1 MVKMTSSSTSH
12 LSHTQKLEQ
21 SDMLPQGH
29 HHTPLKYVL
38 CPPPLGRT
46 SSQGR
51 PSLSFILT
59 SFTSSWR
66 SVRDWRKQSELV
78 WRRRI
83 FKEEEEGVWRMKVAL
98 ARRSALYL
106 LPLSNSTSR

>member
-1 MVKMTSSSTSH
+1 MFQVYILSIFSNIFALWMVVRMTCSSTSH

-38 CPPPLGRT
+38 CPPPLVRT

-66 SVRDWRKQSELV
+66 SVRDWRKQLGYAE
-78 WRRRI
+78 
-83 FKEEEEGVWRMKVAL
+83 
-98 ARRSALYL
+98 
-106 LPLSNSTSR
+106 